1 MEYLVHITTQG
12 ERWDQLAWRYYG
24 DAHRYLP
31 IMQANPHVPLT
42 GAMPAGL
49 ALSIPVLEVET
60 AADDLPPWMR

>member
-1 MEYLVHITTQG
+1 MEYLEHITTEG

-24 DAHRYLP
+24 AAHRYLP

-42 GAMPAGL
+42 SVLPANL
-49 ALSIPVLEVET
+49 TLSIPVLEAET

>member
-1 MEYLVHITTQG
+1 MEYLEHITTEG

-42 GAMPAGL
+42 SVLPANL
-49 ALSIPVLEVET
+49 TLSIPVLEAET
-60 AADDLPPWMR
+60 TADDLPPWMR